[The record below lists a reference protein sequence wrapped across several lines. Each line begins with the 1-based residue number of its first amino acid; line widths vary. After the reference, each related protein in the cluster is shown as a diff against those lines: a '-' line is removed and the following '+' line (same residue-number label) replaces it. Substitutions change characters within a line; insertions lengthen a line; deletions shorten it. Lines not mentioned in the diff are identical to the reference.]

1 MPSRFLAITA
11 ITAVAA
17 LTGSAL
23 AGCAAASESAE
34 GESGLIRVVAS
45 TNVYGDIASTIG
57 GDLVEVTSILENPS
71 QDPHSF
77 EANAQVQLELSKADI
92 VIQNGGGYDDWAQT
106 LLDGANNPDAVVITA
121 TDISGYNQGGD
132 VNEHVF
138 YDFPTMRTLADQ
150 LAENFGAL
158 DPSGKDTFLANA
170 AAFDD
175 ALAALEEREATIK
188 ADHGGTGVAITEPV
202 PGYLLDAS
210 GLTDVT
216 PTDFSEAI
224 EEGTDVSP
232 AVLADTLALFADGT
246 AQLLVYNAQTS
257 GPETDRVLAEAKK
270 QGVPTVPVTETLPA
284 GDDYVSWMSANLDAI
299 EKALP

>member
-1 MPSRFLAITA
+1 MRSRLLAITVV
-11 ITAVAA
+11 TA
-17 LTGSAL
+17 LTGAAL
-23 AGCAAASESAE
+23 AGCAPATDSSE

-45 TNVYGDIASTIG
+45 TNVYGDIATTIG
-57 GDLVEVTSILENPS
+57 GDLVQVTSILEDPS

-77 EANAQVQLELSKADI
+77 EANAQVQLELSKADV
-92 VIQNGGGYDDWAQT
+92 VIENGGGYDDWAQT
-106 LLDGANNPDAVVITA
+106 LLDGANNPDAVVLNA
-121 TDISGYNQGGD
+121 TDISGYDQSGEF
-132 VNEHVF
+132 NEHVF
-138 YDFPTMRTLADQ
+138 YDFPTIRKLADQ
-150 LAENFGAL
+150 LAANFGTL
-158 DPSGKDTFLANA
+158 DPSGKDNFLANA

-216 PTDFSEAI
+216 PSDFSEAI

-246 AQLLVYNAQTS
+246 AKLLVYNAQTS
-257 GPETDRVLAEAKK
+257 GPETDKVLAEAKK
-270 QGVPTVPVTETLPA
+270 QGVPAVPVTETLPA

-299 EKALP
+299 EKALQ